1 MYTENQNGYY
11 KRVFCKVKD
20 VVKDEELIVK
30 DGVPRIANE
39 EEILEELY
47 YRIDYLDHKI
57 SRLPSIHEELFDITQ
72 DDVRF

>member
-1 MYTENQNGYY
+1 MMLTVY
-11 KRVFCKVKD
+11 R
-20 VVKDEELIVK
+20 LIVK

-57 SRLPSIHEELFDITQ
+57 SRLQSIHEELFDITQ
-72 DDVRF
+72 DDIKF